1 MGRWQTRLTVVA
13 VLTMAAVADGQD
25 RTAPGGPTHHI
36 YITAVDKGG
45 MPVKDL
51 APADVKDMDGDDY
64 LHHAGG
70 EDADRDRRQACCL

>member
-45 MPVKDL
+45 MPVMQSATIFGGVVLTAIGAL
-51 APADVKDMDGDDY
+51 AIYRFK
-64 LHHAGG
+64 
-70 EDADRDRRQACCL
+70 RT